1 MKLNFDISV
10 MLAPL
15 AEVTDFPFRRIVRE
29 FSPCLMFTE
38 MISAAGA
45 FQNNQK
51 TLNMMKLEEAKPLG
65 VQLFGHN
72 PYQMAEAAKIAE
84 QQGADIIDVNMGCPV
99 KKIVND
105 GNGSALMKDENLA
118 GEIVE
123 AIVKAVSV
131 PVSVKFRSGWTA
143 EEINAP
149 SLAKVLES
157 AGASMLTVHGRT
169 RSQFYSGKAD
179 YEVIRKVKE
188 NVKIPVIA
196 NGDITCGDDAL
207 RALKVTGAD
216 GVMIGRGALGHPWIL
231 AETEA
236 ALKGRKIPEAP
247 DLQEQKQTLLRH
259 LEYMLDYYGSPRA
272 IYHFRKHICWYVA
285 GMRGASAFRAK
296 INTIQDKSQLE
307 SEINNFYDNAGEAKG
322 TV

>member
-1 MKLNFDISV
+1 MKLDFDISV

-15 AEVTDFPFRRIVRE
+15 VEVTDFPFRKIVRE
-29 FSPCLMFTE
+29 FSDCLMFTE

-45 FQNNQK
+45 YQNNQK

-84 QQGADIIDVNMGCPV
+84 AQGADIIDVNMGCPV

-105 GNGSALMKDENLA
+105 GNGSALMKDEKSA

-123 AIVKAVSV
+123 AIVKSVSV
-131 PVSVKFRSGWTA
+131 PVSVKFRSGWTL

-196 NGDITCGDDAL
+196 NGDICNGKDAL
-207 RALKVTGAD
+207 NALKITEAD
-216 GVMIGRGALGHPWIL
+216 GVMIGRGALGHPWVL
-231 AETEA
+231 AEIA
-236 ALKGRKIPEAP
+236 ATVKGEEIPETP
-247 DLQEQKQTLLRH
+247 TLQEQKQVLLRH

-272 IYHFRKHICWYVA
+272 IYHFRKHICWYVS
-285 GMRGASAFRAK
+285 GMCGASAFRAK
-296 INTIQDKSQLE
+296 INTVQDKTELE
-307 SEINNFYDNAGEAKG
+307 DEINDFYDNADA
-322 TV
+322 V